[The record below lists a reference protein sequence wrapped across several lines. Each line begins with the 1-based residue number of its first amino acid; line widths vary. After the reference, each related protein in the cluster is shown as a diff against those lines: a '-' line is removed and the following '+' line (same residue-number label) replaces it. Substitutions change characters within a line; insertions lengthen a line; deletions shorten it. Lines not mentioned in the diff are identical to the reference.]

1 MSLAPEAPARN
12 EGSGLWSTAS
22 ASQLVLAYDNV
33 IGFALVGSHATPEG
47 VPCIRAFDLFNRRVA
62 WEALHGEAWLS
73 AVGRG
78 TLAVRGRNVYIT
90 HEHSLYVLDLLTG
103 RPKWKVELTATVAD
117 LAGYRETSGLQIFD
131 PFSPDGRG
139 AVLVLSVDNMLA
151 SFDRDTGAPLWQRQL
166 DHPPPIAAVPGE
178 GVVAALVG
186 SKLEVINPAYAQSI
200 AVIGKEFGRV
210 DVEGKWLVARVMGA
224 EDGVALVDPRTSRL
238 LAYERVDGI
247 SYDRPSTTS
256 GEKIFCISDDGDR
269 IRVVPNG
276 PNVPV
281 LVPNYK
287 AQALKIGGPTL
298 FALLAHTGPQRMRRV
313 VALDPA
319 TLAIRFD
326 CGEIGAAPSLDED
339 HQIQT
344 DGHAA
349 VFVTSPTNDDNTCEL
364 RAVEVQTGRAL
375 WKRAVGEWF
384 GHYFLGGYLVF
395 YTRDKIGVLRP
406 DDGRTIAE
414 FPF

>member
-1 MSLAPEAPARN
+1 MSEAPSAPTRN

-22 ASQLVLAYDNV
+22 ASQLVLAYDTV
-33 IGFALVGSHATPEG
+33 IGFALVGAHATPEG

-73 AVGRG
+73 SVGRG
-78 TLAVRGRNVYIT
+78 TLAVRARNVYIA
-90 HEHSLYVLDLLTG
+90 HDRSLYVLDLLTG
-103 RPKWKVELTATVAD
+103 RPKWRVDLSATVAD
-117 LAGYRETSGLQIFD
+117 LAGYRESSGLQIFD
-131 PFSPDGRG
+131 PFPPDGRG

-238 LAYERVDGI
+238 MAFEKVDGI

-269 IRVVPNG
+269 LRVVPQG

-281 LVPNYK
+281 LVPGYK

-298 FALLAHTGPQRMRRV
+298 FSLLAHTGPKRMRRV
-313 VALDPA
+313 VALDPS

-326 CGEIGAAPSLDED
+326 CGEIGTAPSLDED
-339 HQIQT
+339 AQIQT
-344 DGHAA
+344 DAHAA
-349 VFVTSPTNDDNTCEL
+349 VFVTSPTNDDNACEL

-375 WKRAVGEWF
+375 WKRPIGEWF
-384 GHYFLGGYLVF
+384 GHYFLGGYLCF
-395 YTRDKIGVLRP
+395 FTRDKIGVLRP

>member
-1 MSLAPEAPARN
+1 MSQAPNALSRN
-12 EGSGLWSTAS
+12 EGSGLWSNAS
-22 ASQLVLAYDNV
+22 ASQLVLTHDVV
-33 IGFALVGSHATPEG
+33 IGFALVGAHATAEG

-62 WEALHGEAWLS
+62 WEALHGEAWIS
-73 AVGRG
+73 AMGRG
-78 TLAVRGRNVYIT
+78 TIAVRGRNVYIA
-90 HEHSLYVLDLLTG
+90 HDRAMMVLDLLTG
-103 RPKWKVELTATVAD
+103 RPKWRVELSATVAD

-131 PFSPDGRG
+131 PFPADGRG

-166 DHPPPIAAVPGE
+166 EHPPPIAAVPGE

-186 SKLEVINPAYAQSI
+186 SRLEVINPAYAQSI

-210 DVEGKWLVARVMGA
+210 DVEGTSLVARVMGA
-224 EDGVALVDPRTSRL
+224 EDGVALIDPRTSRVIVF
-238 LAYERVDGI
+238 EKVDGI
-247 SYDRPSTTS
+247 SYDHPSTTS
-256 GEKIFCISDDGDR
+256 GEKIFCITDDGDKL
-269 IRVVPNG
+269 RVVPG
-276 PNVPV
+276 PLVPV
-281 LVPNYK
+281 LVPGYK

-298 FALLAHTGPQRMRRV
+298 FSLLAHSGPTRMRRV

-326 CGEIGAAPSLDED
+326 CGEIGTAPSLDED
-339 HQIQT
+339 AQIQT
-344 DGHAA
+344 DAHAA
-349 VFVTSPTNDDNTCEL
+349 VFVTSPTNDDNACEL
-364 RAVEVQTGRAL
+364 RAVDVTSGRAL
-375 WKRAVGEWF
+375 WKRPVGEWF

-395 YTRDKIGVLRP
+395 FAREKIGVLRP